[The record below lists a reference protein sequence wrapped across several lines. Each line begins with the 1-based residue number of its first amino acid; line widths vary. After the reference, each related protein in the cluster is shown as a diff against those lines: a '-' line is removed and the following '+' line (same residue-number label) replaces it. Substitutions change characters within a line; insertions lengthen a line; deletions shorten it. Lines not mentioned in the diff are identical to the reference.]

1 MKHLNTINDHSSTE
15 ERIIEAARKLF
26 TQNGFSGT
34 RTRDI
39 ASESGIN
46 LALLNYYFRSKEKLF
61 EKIMAEKLQELFGTI
76 IPILNDTETSFEKK
90 IELFVETYI
99 DNISKNPDIPIF
111 VLREIQKNPE
121 KFKQRAPFK
130 GILLKSVF
138 IAQLKE
144 RKPELNPM
152 HFFLNLMGMTVFP
165 FIARP
170 MIIAT
175 GSITEKEFLSLVSE
189 RKKYIP
195 IWINA
200 MLEKKL

>member
-1 MKHLNTINDHSSTE
+1 MKVLNTITEHPSTE
-15 ERIIEAARKLF
+15 EKIIVAARKLF

-61 EKIMAEKLQELFGTI
+61 EKIMAEKLQELFGAI
-76 IPILNDTETSFEKK
+76 IPILNDPETTLEKK

-99 DNISKNPDIPIF
+99 DTISKNPDIPIF

-144 RKPELNPM
+144 RKPGLNPM

-170 MIIAT
+170 MMIAT
-175 GSITEKEFLSLVSE
+175 GSVTEKEFLSLVSE
-189 RKKYIP
+189 RKKNIP